1 MQRYIANT
9 DAIIPV
15 GNRTRTYKKGQE
27 FNADPKIYDVYVDL
41 GIIRRAPEEAEAAPA
56 VAPKAVAPKA
66 EAPKAEVPKD
76 EAPKDEAPKD
86 DGSDKLPQTMSELKS
101 MKKSELSDLASS
113 LSLDTDGTKD
123 ELVSRIASEI
133 FE

>member
-41 GIIRRAPEEAEAAPA
+41 GIIRRAPEEAEAAP
-56 VAPKAVAPKA
+56 AVAPKA